1 MIAALRLFNPQ
12 QTGFD
17 SRTLRAVYAEMLP
30 EFPNSMSP
38 RTKSDQRTCLKHWE
52 QATGD
57 PSVSQITRET
67 IRQLRDYLIGQ
78 GVSGET
84 INKVWRT
91 LRAMLRFAHD
101 ELHWIDQIPAVS
113 PFMRSRLVDVS
124 PSMPREVLS
133 HDELARMWANCL
145 LARYPVVQPCLAWR
159 TFLVLAWV
167 TGMRTGD
174 LVQLPWSAVLWNQKL
189 IRFAAD
195 KTGKLQGLP
204 LLPWVETHLQRW
216 RNACPTGERIFS
228 GFAKRG
234 HVDHQRSKA
243 FAGYYVTWNRVITDG
258 IDPRPQIKTL
268 RADMVTELNDVQDG
282 VGGWAA
288 GHSPVGVTETNYDK
302 PSRRVRK
309 AFELRPVPPCF
320 LWGLDNADAEVV
332 HAGAGR
338 ADPPA
343 ALAGAE

>member
-1 MIAALRLFNPQ
+1 MIAALRLFNPAAASLE
-12 QTGFD
+12 D
-17 SRTLRAVYAEMLP
+17 RTLRAVYNAMLP
-30 EFPNSMSP
+30 EFPDSISP
-38 RTKSDQRTCLKHWE
+38 RTKSEHRTSLKHWE
-52 QATGD
+52 QATGN
-57 PSVSQITRET
+57 PPVESITRET
-67 IRQLRDYLIGQ
+67 VKRLRDYLIGQ

-84 INKVWRT
+84 VNKVWRT
-91 LRAMLRFAHD
+91 LRAMLRYAHD
-101 ELHWIDQIPAVS
+101 ELKWIEQIPAVS

-124 PSMPREVLS
+124 ASMPREVLS

-145 LARYPVVQPCLAWR
+145 QARYPVVQPCLAWR

-204 LLPWVETHLQRW
+204 LLPWVESHLRRW
-216 RNACPTGERIFS
+216 QAVAPPGERIFS

-234 HVDHQRSKA
+234 HINRRTGRT
-243 FAGYYVTWNRVITDG
+243 FAGYYVTWNQQVTDG

-288 GHSPVGVTETNYDK
+288 GHSPVGVTEKNYDK
-302 PSRRVRK
+302 PSRRVK
-309 AFELRPVPPCF
+309 QAFASRPVPPCF
-320 LWGLDNADAEVV
+320 LWGGHDGQSEDIHRRPGAADQ
-332 HAGAGR
+332 
-338 ADPPA
+338 PA
-343 ALAGAE
+343 ARCGVE